1 MLLPILRDAALRAA
15 PQDEVKWDA
24 RSSMSSLLTSLRTP
38 RGLITVLLL
47 LILAVLPLLTQAFDQ
62 RYLLSVGT
70 RIVIWAIAAISLN
83 MILGY
88 GGMVSFGHAM
98 FFGIGGYAV
107 GILAHHGIA
116 SGWIQ
121 WPAGIVAAASWAA
134 VIGAL
139 SLRTRG
145 LYFIMITL
153 AFAQLVYYLG
163 AGLEAYGGDDGLNI
177 SRSRFTGLLDL
188 RDKASFYWLCFAL
201 LCGTL
206 WFCSRF
212 ANSRFGLVIRGAK
225 SNDLRMT
232 ALGFPVFRYRLA
244 AFVLSGAF
252 GGLAGIL
259 LANEGAYISPAMM
272 SWVKSG
278 DLIVIVV
285 LGGMGTLFGPLYG
298 AIAFFALEESLPPL
312 LDLGRKGWGEYWQIV
327 FGPML
332 VLVALYAKGGIDS
345 LFGRRHG

>member
-1 MLLPILRDAALRAA
+1 MTMLA
-15 PQDEVKWDA
+15 
-24 RSSMSSLLTSLRTP
+24 SLRTP
-38 RGLITVLLL
+38 RGLITALLL
-47 LILAVLPLLTQAFDQ
+47 LALAVLPLLTQAFDQ
-62 RYLLSVGT
+62 RYLLSIGT
-70 RIVIWAIAAISLN
+70 RIVIWAIAAVSLN

-88 GGMVSFGHAM
+88 GGLVSFGHAV

-107 GILAHHGIA
+107 GILAHHGIQ
-116 SGWIQ
+116 SGFIQ
-121 WPAGIVAAASWAA
+121 WPVAIVAATLWAA

-177 SRSRFTGLLDL
+177 SRSRFAGLLDL

-201 LCGTL
+201 LCATL

-212 ANSRFGLVIRGAK
+212 AHSRFGLVIRGAR

-285 LGGMGTLFGPLYG
+285 LGGMGTLFSPLYG

-312 LDLGRKGWGEYWQIV
+312 LDLGRKGWGEYCQIA

>member
-1 MLLPILRDAALRAA
+1 
-15 PQDEVKWDA
+15 
-24 RSSMSSLLTSLRTP
+24 MSSLLASLRTP
-38 RGLITVLLL
+38 RGLLTAVLLL
-47 LILAVLPLLTQAFDQ
+47 ALAILPLLTQAFDQ
-62 RYLLSVGT
+62 RYLLSIGT

-88 GGMVSFGHAM
+88 GGLVSFGHAM

-107 GILAHHGIA
+107 GILAHHGMA

-121 WPAGIVAAASWAA
+121 WPAGIAAAALWAA
-134 VIGAL
+134 LIGAL

-163 AGLEAYGGDDGLNI
+163 AGLEAYGSDDGLNI
-177 SRSRFTGLLDL
+177 SRSRFPGLLDL

-201 LCGTL
+201 LCATL

-212 ANSRFGLVIRGAK
+212 AHSRFGLVIRGAK

-244 AFVLSGAF
+244 AFILSGAF

-312 LDLGRKGWGEYWQIV
+312 LDLGRRGWGEYWQIA

-332 VLVALYAKGGIDS
+332 VLVALYARGGIDS
-345 LFGRRHG
+345 LFGRRHD

>member
-1 MLLPILRDAALRAA
+1 MMAAF
-15 PQDEVKWDA
+15 
-24 RSSMSSLLTSLRTP
+24 RTP
-38 RGLITVLLL
+38 RGLATVAILLV
-47 LILAVLPLLTQAFDQ
+47 LAVLPLLTQAFDQ
-62 RYLLSVGT
+62 RYLLSIGT
-70 RIVIWAIAAISLN
+70 RIVIWAIAAVSLN

-88 GGMVSFGHAM
+88 GGLVSFGHAV

-107 GILAHHGIA
+107 GILDAHGVS

-121 WPAGIVAAASWAA
+121 WPVGVAMAALWAA
-134 VIGAL
+134 LVGAL

-145 LYFIMITL
+145 VYFIMITL
-153 AFAQLVYYLG
+153 AFAQLLYYVG
-163 AGLEAYGGDDGLNI
+163 VGLEAYGADDGLNI
-177 SRSRFTGLLDL
+177 SRSRFAGLIDM

-201 LCGTL
+201 LCGAL

-212 ANSRFGLVIRGAK
+212 ANSRFGFVIRGAK

-232 ALGFPVFRYRLA
+232 ALGFPVFRYRLV
-244 AFVLSGAF
+244 AFTISGAF

-298 AIAFFALEESLPPL
+298 TIAFFVLEESLPPVL
-312 LDLGRKGWGEYWQIV
+312 NLAQKDWGEYWQIV

-332 VLVALYAKGGIDS
+332 VLIALYARGGIDS
-345 LFGRRHG
+345 LFGRRRG

>member
-1 MLLPILRDAALRAA
+1 MITA
-15 PQDEVKWDA
+15 
-24 RSSMSSLLTSLRTP
+24 LRTP
-38 RGLITVLLL
+38 RGLVTALILLV
-47 LILAVLPLLTQAFDQ
+47 LAVLPLLTQAFDQ
-62 RYLLSVGT
+62 RYLLSIGT
-70 RIVIWAIAAISLN
+70 RIVIWSIAAVSLN

-88 GGMVSFGHAM
+88 GGLVSFGHAM

-107 GILAHHGIA
+107 GILSAEGIS

-121 WPAGIVAAASWAA
+121 WPVALLAATAWAA
-134 VIGAL
+134 LIGAL

-153 AFAQLVYYLG
+153 AFAQLVYYVG
-163 AGLEAYGGDDGLNI
+163 SGLEAYGGDDGLNI
-177 SRSRFTGLLDL
+177 SRSRFPGLIDL

-201 LCGTL
+201 LCASL
-206 WFCSRF
+206 WFCSRY
-212 ANSRFGLVIRGAK
+212 ANSRFGLVIRGAR
-225 SNDLRMT
+225 SNELRMT

-244 AFVLSGAF
+244 AFTIAGAL
-252 GGLAGIL
+252 GGLSGIL

-298 AIAFFALEESLPPL
+298 TIVFFVLEEALPPL
-312 LDLGRKGWGEYWQIV
+312 LNLAHKGWGEYWMIV
-327 FGPML
+327 FGPLL
-332 VLVALYAKGGIDS
+332 VLIALYARGGIDS
-345 LFGRRHG
+345 LLGRRHE

>member
-1 MLLPILRDAALRAA
+1 MSDLAAA
-15 PQDEVKWDA
+15 
-24 RSSMSSLLTSLRTP
+24 LRTP
-38 RGLITVLLL
+38 RGIITFVLLVL
-47 LILAVLPLLTQAFDQ
+47 LAVLPLLTQAFDQ
-62 RYLLSVGT
+62 RYLLSIGT
-70 RIVIWAIAAISLN
+70 RLLIWAIAAASLN
-83 MILGY
+83 LILGY
-88 GGMVSFGHAM
+88 GGMVSFGHAV
-98 FFGIGGYAV
+98 FFGTGGYAI
-107 GILAHHGIA
+107 GILSHHGIA

-121 WPAGIVAAASWAA
+121 WPVAIAASALWALL
-134 VIGAL
+134 VGAL

-153 AFAQLVYYLG
+153 AFAQLVYYVG
-163 AGLEAYGGDDGLNI
+163 VGLEAYGADDGLNI
-177 SRSRFTGLLDL
+177 GRSRFTGLIDL

-201 LCGTL
+201 LCATL

-225 SNDLRMT
+225 SNELRMA

-252 GGLAGIL
+252 GGLSGTL
-259 LANEGAYISPAMM
+259 MANDGAYISPAMM

-298 AIAFFALEESLPPL
+298 TIAFFLLEESLMPL
-312 LDLGRKGWGEYWQIV
+312 LDLLRKGWGEYWQIV

-332 VLVALYAKGGIDS
+332 VLIALYARGGIDS
-345 LFGRRHG
+345 LMGRNRG

>member
-1 MLLPILRDAALRAA
+1 MIAA
-15 PQDEVKWDA
+15 
-24 RSSMSSLLTSLRTP
+24 LRTP
-38 RGLITVLLL
+38 RGLATAVLLL
-47 LILAVLPLLTQAFDQ
+47 ALAVLPLLTQAFDQ
-62 RYLLSVGT
+62 RYLLSIGT
-70 RIVIWAIAAISLN
+70 RIVIWSIAAVSLN

-88 GGMVSFGHAM
+88 GGLVSFGHAV

-107 GILAHHGIA
+107 GILSANGLH
-116 SGWIQ
+116 SGWLQ
-121 WPAGIVAAASWAA
+121 WPVAIAASVFWAA
-134 VIGAL
+134 LVGAL

-145 LYFIMITL
+145 VYFIMITL
-153 AFAQLVYYLG
+153 AFAQLIYYVS

-177 SRSRFTGLLDL
+177 SRSRFTGLIDL
-188 RDKASFYWLCFAL
+188 RDKASFYWLCFVL
-201 LCGTL
+201 LLGTL

-212 ANSRFGLVIRGAK
+212 ANSRFGFVLRGAK

-244 AFVLSGAF
+244 AFTLSGAF

-259 LANEGAYISPAMM
+259 LANEGAYVSPAMM

-298 AIAFFALEESLPPL
+298 TIAFFVLEESLPPL
-312 LDLGRKGWGEYWQIV
+312 LDLLRKGWGEYWQIV
-327 FGPML
+327 FGPLL
-332 VLVALYAKGGIDS
+332 VLIALYAKGGIES
-345 LFGRRHG
+345 LLGRRHG

>member
-1 MLLPILRDAALRAA
+1 MIAA
-15 PQDEVKWDA
+15 
-24 RSSMSSLLTSLRTP
+24 LRTP
-38 RGLITVLLL
+38 RGLVTALILLV
-47 LILAVLPLLTQAFDQ
+47 LAVLPLLTQAFDQ
-62 RYLLSVGT
+62 RYLLSIGT
-70 RIVIWAIAAISLN
+70 RIVIWSIAAVSLN

-88 GGMVSFGHAM
+88 GGLVSFGHAM

-107 GILAHHGIA
+107 GILSAEGIS

-121 WPAGIVAAASWAA
+121 WPVALLAATAWAA
-134 VIGAL
+134 LIGAL

-153 AFAQLVYYLG
+153 AFAQLVYYVG
-163 AGLEAYGGDDGLNI
+163 SGLEAYGGDDGLNI
-177 SRSRFTGLLDL
+177 SRSRFPGLIDL

-201 LCGTL
+201 LCASL
-206 WFCSRF
+206 WFCSRY
-212 ANSRFGLVIRGAK
+212 ANSRFGLVIRGAR
-225 SNDLRMT
+225 SNELRMT

-244 AFVLSGAF
+244 AFTIAGAL
-252 GGLAGIL
+252 GGLSGIL

-298 AIAFFALEESLPPL
+298 TIAFFVLEEALPPL
-312 LDLGRKGWGEYWQIV
+312 LNLAHKGWGEYWMIV
-327 FGPML
+327 FGPLL
-332 VLVALYAKGGIDS
+332 VLIALYARGGIDS
-345 LFGRRHG
+345 LLGRRHE

>member
-1 MLLPILRDAALRAA
+1 MAAFL
-15 PQDEVKWDA
+15 
-24 RSSMSSLLTSLRTP
+24 SSLRTP
-38 RGLITVLLL
+38 RGLATAII
-47 LILAVLPLLTQAFDQ
+47 LIVMAVLPLLTQTFDQ
-62 RYLLSVGT
+62 RYLLSIGT
-70 RIVIWAIAAISLN
+70 RVVIWSIAAISLN

-88 GGMVSFGHAM
+88 GGMVSFGHAV

-107 GILAHHGIA
+107 GILATHDIA

-121 WPAGIVAAASWAA
+121 WPVGILAAALWACL
-134 VIGAL
+134 IGAL

-153 AFAQLVYYLG
+153 AFAQLVYYVG
-163 AGLEAYGGDDGLNI
+163 VGLEAYGADDGLNI
-177 SRSRFTGLLDL
+177 SRSRFPGLIDL

-206 WFCSRF
+206 WFCGRF
-212 ANSRFGLVIRGAK
+212 ANSRFGYVIRGAK

-244 AFVLSGAF
+244 AFTVAGAF
-252 GGLAGIL
+252 GGLSGIL

-285 LGGMGTLFGPLYG
+285 LGGMGSLFGPLYG
-298 AIAFFALEESLPPL
+298 TIAFFVLEESLKPL
-312 LDLGRKGWGEYWQIV
+312 LDLIAKGWGEYWQIV

-332 VLVALYAKGGIDS
+332 VLVALYARGGIDS
-345 LFGRRHG
+345 LLGRRHG

>member
-1 MLLPILRDAALRAA
+1 MSDVVAA
-15 PQDEVKWDA
+15 
-24 RSSMSSLLTSLRTP
+24 LRTP
-38 RGLITVLLL
+38 RGIVTLLL
-47 LILAVLPLLTQAFDQ
+47 LVLLAVLPLLTQAFDQ

-70 RIVIWAIAAISLN
+70 RVLIWAIAAVSLN
-83 MILGY
+83 LILGY
-88 GGMVSFGHAM
+88 GGMVSFGHAV
-98 FFGIGGYAV
+98 FFGTGGYAI

-121 WPAGIVAAASWAA
+121 WPVAIAASALWALL
-134 VIGAL
+134 IGAL

-153 AFAQLVYYLG
+153 AFAQLVYYVG
-163 AGLEAYGGDDGLNI
+163 VGLEAYGADDGLNI
-177 SRSRFTGLLDL
+177 SRSRFTGLIDL
-188 RDKASFYWLCFAL
+188 RDKAAFYWLCFAL
-201 LCGTL
+201 LCAAL

-225 SNDLRMT
+225 SNELRMA

-244 AFVLSGAF
+244 AFTLSGAF
-252 GGLAGIL
+252 GGLSGIL
-259 LANEGAYISPAMM
+259 MANDGAYISPAMM

-298 AIAFFALEESLPPL
+298 TIAFFVLEESLKPV
-312 LDLGRKGWGEYWQIV
+312 LDLAHKGWGEYWQIV

-332 VLVALYAKGGIDS
+332 VLIALYARGGIDS
-345 LFGRRHG
+345 LMGRSRG

>member
-1 MLLPILRDAALRAA
+1 M
-15 PQDEVKWDA
+15 
-24 RSSMSSLLTSLRTP
+24 TFLRTP
-38 RGLITVLLL
+38 RGLVTALLL
-47 LILAVLPLLTQAFDQ
+47 LVLALLPLLTQAFDQ

-70 RIVIWAIAAISLN
+70 RIVIWSIAAVSLN

-88 GGMVSFGHAM
+88 GGLVSFGHAV

-107 GILAHHGIA
+107 GILSAHGLQ
-116 SGWIQ
+116 SGWLQ
-121 WPAGIVAAASWAA
+121 WPVAIAAATIWAA
-134 VIGAL
+134 LVGAL

-145 LYFIMITL
+145 VYFIMITL
-153 AFAQLVYYLG
+153 AFAQLIYYVS

-188 RDKASFYWLCFAL
+188 RDKASFYWLCLVL
-201 LCGTL
+201 LAGTL
-206 WFCSRF
+206 WFCRRF
-212 ANSRFGLVIRGAK
+212 ANSRFGLVLRGAK
-225 SNDLRMT
+225 SNDLRMM

-244 AFVLSGAF
+244 AFTISGAF

-259 LANEGAYISPAMM
+259 LANEGAYVSPAMM

-278 DLIVIVV
+278 DLIVMVV

-298 AIAFFALEESLPPL
+298 AIAFFVLEESLKPL
-312 LDLGRKGWGEYWQIV
+312 LDLLHKGWGEYWQIV

-332 VLVALYAKGGIDS
+332 VLIALYARGGLDS
-345 LFGRRHG
+345 LLGRRNG

>member
-1 MLLPILRDAALRAA
+1 MMAA
-15 PQDEVKWDA
+15 
-24 RSSMSSLLTSLRTP
+24 LRTP
-38 RGLITVLLL
+38 RGIATALILLV
-47 LILAVLPLLTQAFDQ
+47 LAVLPLLTQAFDQ
-62 RYLLSVGT
+62 RYLLSIGT
-70 RIVIWAIAAISLN
+70 RIVIWSIAAVSLN

-88 GGMVSFGHAM
+88 GGLVSFGHAM

-107 GILAHHGIA
+107 GILSAHGIS

-121 WPAGIVAAASWAA
+121 WPVAVLAATAWAA
-134 VIGAL
+134 LIGAL

-153 AFAQLVYYLG
+153 AFAQLVYYVG
-163 AGLEAYGGDDGLNI
+163 SGLEAYGGDDGLNI
-177 SRSRFTGLLDL
+177 SRSRFPGLIDL

-201 LCGTL
+201 LCASL
-206 WFCSRF
+206 WFCGRY

-225 SNDLRMT
+225 SNELRMT

-244 AFVLSGAF
+244 AFTISGTF

-272 SWVKSG
+272 SWMKSG

-298 AIAFFALEESLPPL
+298 TIAFFVLEEALPPL
-312 LDLGRKGWGEYWQIV
+312 LNLAHKGWGEYWMIV
-327 FGPML
+327 FGPLL
-332 VLVALYAKGGIDS
+332 VLIALYARGGIDS
-345 LFGRRHG
+345 LLGRRHD

>member
-1 MLLPILRDAALRAA
+1 MKDMLAT
-15 PQDEVKWDA
+15 
-24 RSSMSSLLTSLRTP
+24 MRTP
-38 RGLITVLLL
+38 RGLFTVALLL
-47 LILAVLPLLTQAFDQ
+47 VFALLPLLTEAFGQ

-70 RIVIWAIAAISLN
+70 RIVIWSIAAVSLN

-88 GGMVSFGHAM
+88 GGLVSFGHAA

-107 GILAHHGIA
+107 GILSANGLG
-116 SGWIQ
+116 SGWLQ
-121 WPAGIVAAASWAA
+121 WPVAILAAAAWAA

-145 LYFIMITL
+145 VYFLMITL
-153 AFAQLVYYLG
+153 AFGQLVYYLG
-163 AGLEAYGGDDGLNI
+163 SGLEAYGGDDGLNI
-177 SRSRFTGLLDL
+177 SRSRFAGLIDL

-201 LCGTL
+201 LCASL

-212 ANSRFGLVIRGAK
+212 AVSRFGLVLRGAK
-225 SNDLRMT
+225 SNELRMT

-244 AFVLSGAF
+244 AFVISGAF
-252 GGLAGIL
+252 GGLAGVL
-259 LANEGAYISPAMM
+259 LANEGAYVSPAMM

-285 LGGMGTLFGPLYG
+285 LGGIGVLFGPLYG
-298 AIAFFALEESLPPL
+298 TVAFFALEELLKPG
-312 LDLGRKGWGEYWQIV
+312 LDLLHKGWGEYWQVV

-332 VLVALYAKGGIDS
+332 VLIALYARGGIDS
-345 LFGRRHG
+345 LLGRRDG